1 VFTGTVFIDGFEMK
15 LQGVAST
22 PTLRLDSHPTE
33 VYTAS
38 TAAPYRKPPTGT
50 VMRGVHRPTQIGWM
64 TASGGEVVLAR
75 HQQGTK
81 RPGVRPYDAHEH
93 VEGLEFDGLA
103 SAAAQRLQAA
113 DNLLSSSERMAA
125 ERRAAPKL
133 QIAAVTQPVPAA
145 EGLLTPRT
153 NALHKVA
160 SGLALSADELA
171 TLRTANTG
179 PSPSASTRSDGR
191 RATFSDSAHE
201 PIRRNS
207 ASIELPSQ
215 EQPPP
220 PAPPPPPLEQQQ
232 LGYRVLLQQ
241 QPRQPRQ
248 APTARVFITRPES
261 TMPEPLFAPKDAD
274 QDALIQTIADS
285 ARVRMEC
292 ASASE
297 VIGRD
302 FARDFSPADHPFRRP
317 ARSLVIKS
325 NNINARLQAQLTALE
340 DAAWSG
346 IRAASSGVSDRDTVI
361 AVLQGEVRGCDSEL
375 RTEIGKMRES
385 VKKQLQQNRREFDML
400 SSAMA
405 IEIRNAEEELAPM
418 RKHIQQV
425 ESRLRYVEATVK
437 DAATMAA
444 VALENERLAKREVG
458 QLKVQQ
464 QAEIDK
470 WSDQVKKLK
479 SELASSK
486 KENSILGAERDKLV
500 TEVATLKQVI
510 GDLNGDQGSA
520 ATRLRAAEAEGGNLR
535 ALATAACDKLEA
547 LEKVAEQLRTDLN
560 LANRY
565 VLERDQEL
573 LELNFRLKNA
583 IAEKREVDALRT
595 CVIELQT
602 VLKEALKAPTWKQS
616 RQILYHESLRYVPTA
631 PHGTTKEG
639 SSAGGSTATGGS
651 AGGSIGTKANWS
663 AAKGMANAASAAKSM
678 AMPSSEALGPR
689 PPSQLSQLMSTDRL
703 GRRLD
708 LTQEPSTFGA
718 GVAGGRR
725 PAAELARSMPSAVPG

>member
-1 VFTGTVFIDGFEMK
+1 
-15 LQGVAST
+15 
-22 PTLRLDSHPTE
+22 
-33 VYTAS
+33 
-38 TAAPYRKPPTGT
+38 
-50 VMRGVHRPTQIGWM
+50 MRGVHRPTQIGWM
-64 TASGGEVVLAR
+64 TASGGEVMLAR

-171 TLRTANTG
+171 TLRTVNTG

-220 PAPPPPPLEQQQ
+220 LEQQQ
-232 LGYRVLLQQ
+232 LGYKLLLLQ

-248 APTARVFITRPES
+248 APAARVFITRPES
-261 TMPEPLFAPKDAD
+261 TMPEPLFAPKNAD

-361 AVLQGEVRGCDSEL
+361 AVLRGEVRGCDSEL

-385 VKKQLQQNRREFDML
+385 VKKQVEQNRRELDML

-425 ESRLRYVEATVK
+425 ESRLRYVETTVK

-444 VALENERLAKREVG
+444 VSIENERLAKRELG

-500 TEVATLKQVI
+500 HEVATLKQVI

-678 AMPSSEALGPR
+678 AMQSSEALGPR
-689 PPSQLSQLMSTDRL
+689 PPSQLMSTDRL

-708 LTQEPSTFGA
+708 LTQDASTFGA
-718 GVAGGRR
+718 GVAGARR
-725 PAAELARSMPSAVPG
+725 PATELARSMPSAVPG

>member
-1 VFTGTVFIDGFEMK
+1 
-15 LQGVAST
+15 
-22 PTLRLDSHPTE
+22 
-33 VYTAS
+33 
-38 TAAPYRKPPTGT
+38 
-50 VMRGVHRPTQIGWM
+50 M
-64 TASGGEVVLAR
+64 TASGGEVMLAR

-171 TLRTANTG
+171 TLRTVNTG

-220 PAPPPPPLEQQQ
+220 PPAPPPPPLEQQQ
-232 LGYRVLLQQ
+232 LGYKLLLLQ

-248 APTARVFITRPES
+248 APAARVFITRPES
-261 TMPEPLFAPKDAD
+261 TMPEPLFAPKNAD

-361 AVLQGEVRGCDSEL
+361 AVLRGEVRGCDSEL

-385 VKKQLQQNRREFDML
+385 VKKQVEQNRRELDML

-425 ESRLRYVEATVK
+425 ESRLRYVETTVK
-437 DAATMAA
+437 DAVTRAA
-444 VALENERLAKREVG
+444 VSMENERLAKRELE

-486 KENSILGAERDKLV
+486 KENSILGAERNKLV
-500 TEVATLKQVI
+500 HEVATLKQVI

-520 ATRLRAAEAEGGNLR
+520 ATRLRAAETEGGNLR

-663 AAKGMANAASAAKSM
+663 AAKGMATAASAAKSM
-678 AMPSSEALGPR
+678 AMQSSEALGPR
-689 PPSQLSQLMSTDRL
+689 PPSQLMSTDRL

-708 LTQEPSTFGA
+708 LTQDASTFGA
-718 GVAGGRR
+718 GVAGARR
-725 PAAELARSMPSAVPG
+725 PATELARSMPSAVPG